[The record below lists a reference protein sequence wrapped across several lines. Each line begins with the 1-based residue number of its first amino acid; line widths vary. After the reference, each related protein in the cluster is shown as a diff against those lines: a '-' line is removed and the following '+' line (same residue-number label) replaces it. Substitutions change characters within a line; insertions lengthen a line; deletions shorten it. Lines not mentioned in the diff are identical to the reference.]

1 MKADAVDGSVTF
13 PSSQY
18 EKMKELVEINAQL
31 KKLETKKKDLVDE
44 VKGYM
49 VNSKIM
55 DVDVNGT
62 CISVTESQ
70 RRTVTSKTKD
80 EFIAQLA
87 SIGKKHLIK
96 TEITPDV
103 DSIFAEVEAGTI
115 DKNLVDKYVKVTE
128 VLTLKCV

>member
-1 MKADAVDGSVTF
+1 MKAGAVDGSVSF
-13 PSSQY
+13 QHDQF
-18 EKMKELVEINAQL
+18 EKMKELVQVNAQL
-31 KKLETKKKDLVDE
+31 KELETKKKTLVDE

-49 VNSKIM
+49 VSSKIM

-96 TEITPDV
+96 TEIMPDV